1 MAAAPGAP
9 GIEPHWTSS
18 AKAGVGTALSSLSR
32 VWFTLSHGILN
43 EIYFPRVDQACTRDF
58 GLLVADGVDFFSE
71 EKRDTEHQVFVLED
85 GVPAFR
91 LINRCPNNRYEIEK
105 QVVSDPKRDVILQR
119 VIFRRPANTGKELSL
134 YALLAPHLVN
144 GGSHNSAWLGQY
156 KGLEMLFAEGDGSA
170 LALACSVP
178 WRRRSV
184 GFVGCSDGW
193 QDVSQHFG
201 MTWSYD
207 RADNGNVAL
216 IGEINDTAI
225 VKRRIPSGEKTG
237 VLQDESDFVLALAF
251 GRTWS
256 EAAFRA
262 RASLQAGFSAA
273 AEGYSANWRA
283 WQKQLL
289 PLDADARP
297 GIHNVYRVSTAV
309 LRTHESPEFPGG
321 IIASLSIPWGS
332 EKGDDDLG
340 GYHLIWPRDLA
351 ETAGALLAAGAHEDA
366 RRVLA
371 YFEATQES
379 DGHWAQNLWLDG
391 TPYWGGT
398 QMDECAFPIL
408 IVDLARREGAL
419 DNAGVVRFWPMVKRA
434 ASYILCNGPVTGQ
447 DRWEEDG
454 GYSPFTIA
462 VEIAGLLAAA
472 DLAEL
477 NGSPSLA
484 QVLRDTADAWNAE
497 IEWWTYAQDTQL
509 ARQAN
514 IRGYYVRITP
524 PQTTQ
529 AASPISGFVPI
540 KNRPPQET
548 DQPATAIVS
557 PDALALVRFGLRS
570 AHDPRI
576 SDTVAIIDRLLK
588 VELPNGPCW
597 RRYNGDGYGEH
608 TDGSA
613 FDGTGVGRAWPL
625 LTGERAHFE
634 LAAGRAEVAMQLLET
649 LESQASP
656 GALLPEQVWD
666 STDIDRKELWA
677 GKPTGSAMPLV
688 WAHAEHIKLR
698 RSLADGRVFD
708 MPPQTVLRYQVEKR
722 VASTKLWRMNN
733 KASTFST
740 GLRLRLEL
748 VAPCTVRFSLDN
760 WHTMHD
766 LDAEDT
772 GIGLYLV
779 TLPTE
784 AMTSGQTAVF
794 TFFMKGTQSW
804 NGTNFSVTAV

>member
-1 MAAAPGAP
+1 MRDAPGSP
-9 GIEPHWTSS
+9 GIQPRWSSS

-58 GLLVADGVDFFSE
+58 GLLVTDGVDFFSE
-71 EKRDTEHQVFVLED
+71 EKRDTEHEVSVLED

-91 LINRCPNNRYEIEK
+91 LINRCTNHRYEIEK
-105 QVVSDPKRDVILQR
+105 HIVSDPKRDVVLQR
-119 VIFRRPANTGKELSL
+119 VLFRRPASADRPLSL

-144 GGSHNSAWLGQY
+144 GGSHNRAWLGEY

-170 LALACSVP
+170 LALACSIP

-184 GFVGCSDGW
+184 GFVGYSDGW
-193 QDVSQHFG
+193 QDLSQHFR
-201 MTWSYD
+201 MEWIYD

-216 IGEINDTAI
+216 TGEVDDSACI
-225 VKRRIPSGEKTG
+225 RRIAACASNANTE
-237 VLQDESDFVLALAF
+237 QDESDFVFALAF

-262 RASLQAGFSAA
+262 RASLQAGFTTAT
-273 AEGYSANWRA
+273 EDYRQNWRA
-283 WQKQLL
+283 WQKGLL

-297 GIHNVYRVSTAV
+297 GIRNAYRVSTAV
-309 LRTHESPEFPGG
+309 LRAHESPEFPGG

-332 EKGDDDLG
+332 EKSDDDLG
-340 GYHLIWPRDLA
+340 GYHLVWPRDLA

-371 YFEATQES
+371 YFEATQEA
-379 DGHWAQNLWLDG
+379 DGHWSQNLWLDG

-419 DNAGVVRFWPMVKRA
+419 DSAGVARFWPMVKRA
-434 ASYILCNGPVTGQ
+434 ARFILCNGPVTGQ

-462 VEIAGLLAAA
+462 VEIAALLAAA
-472 DLAEL
+472 DLAEI
-477 NGSPSLA
+477 NHAPEMA

-497 IEWWTYAQDTQL
+497 IEWWTYAQDTPL
-509 ARQAN
+509 ARQAG
-514 IRGYYVRITP
+514 IHGYYVRIAP

-529 AASPISGFVPI
+529 AASPTSGFVPI

-548 DQPATAIVS
+548 NQPATSIVS
-557 PDALALVRFGLRS
+557 PDALALVRFGLR
-570 AHDPRI
+570 AADDPRI
-576 SDTVAIIDRLLK
+576 VDTVAIVDRLLK
-588 VELPNGPCW
+588 VDLPHGPSW

-613 FDGTGVGRAWPL
+613 FNGTGVGRAWPL

-634 LAAGRAEVAMQLLET
+634 LAAGRTDIAAGLLQT

-666 STDIDRKELWA
+666 SADIDYKELWA

-708 MPPQTVLRYQVEKR
+708 MPPQTVLRYQVEKH
-722 VASTKLWRMNN
+722 VVSTKLWRMNN
-733 KASTFST
+733 KASTLPA

-748 VAPCTVRFSLDN
+748 CNPCTVRYSTDA
-760 WHTMHD
+760 WQTMHEVETRD
-766 LDAEDT
+766 S
-772 GIGLYLV
+772 GIGLYLA

-784 AMTSGQTAVF
+784 KLTPGDVVTF
-794 TFFMKGTQSW
+794 TFFMTDTQSW
-804 NGTNFSVTAV
+804 IGTNFSVTAV

>member
-1 MAAAPGAP
+1 MRDAPGSP
-9 GIEPHWTSS
+9 GIQPRWSSS

-58 GLLVADGVDFFSE
+58 GFLVADGVDFFSE
-71 EKRDTEHQVFVLED
+71 EKRDTEHEVLVLED

-91 LINRCPNNRYEIEK
+91 LINRCPNHRYEIEK
-105 QVVSDPKRDVILQR
+105 HIVSDPKRDVVLQR
-119 VIFRRPANTGKELSL
+119 VLFRRPASADRPLSL

-144 GGSHNSAWLGQY
+144 GGSHNSAWLGEY

-170 LALACSVP
+170 LALACSIP
-178 WRRRSV
+178 WRRRSA
-184 GFVGCSDGW
+184 GFVGYSDGW
-193 QDVSQHFG
+193 QDLSQHFR
-201 MTWSYD
+201 MEWAYD

-216 IGEINDTAI
+216 TGEVDDSACI
-225 VKRRIPSGEKTG
+225 RRIAACASNANTE
-237 VLQDESDFVLALAF
+237 QDESDFVFALAF

-262 RASLQAGFSAA
+262 RASLQAGFTTAT
-273 AEGYSANWRA
+273 EGYRQNWHA
-283 WQKQLL
+283 WQKGLL

-297 GIHNVYRVSTAV
+297 GIRNAYRVSTAV
-309 LRTHESPEFPGG
+309 LRAHESLDFPGG

-332 EKGDDDLG
+332 EKSDDDLG
-340 GYHLIWPRDLA
+340 GYHLVWPRDLA

-366 RRVLA
+366 RRVIA
-371 YFEATQES
+371 YFEATQEA
-379 DGHWAQNLWLDG
+379 DGHWSQNLWLDG

-419 DNAGVVRFWPMVKRA
+419 DSAGLARFWPMVKRA
-434 ASYILCNGPVTGQ
+434 ARFILCNGPVTGQ

-462 VEIAGLLAAA
+462 VEIAALLAAA
-472 DLAEL
+472 DLAEIHHA
-477 NGSPSLA
+477 PEMA

-497 IEWWTYAQDTQL
+497 IEWWTYAQDTPL
-509 ARQAN
+509 ARQAG
-514 IRGYYVRITP
+514 IHGYYVRIAP
-524 PQTTQ
+524 PQTAQ
-529 AASPISGFVPI
+529 AASPTSGFVPI

-548 DQPATAIVS
+548 NQPATSIVS
-557 PDALALVRFGLRS
+557 PDALALVRFGLR
-570 AHDPRI
+570 AADDPRI
-576 SDTVAIIDRLLK
+576 VDTVAIVDCLLK
-588 VELPNGPCW
+588 VDLPHGPSW

-613 FDGTGVGRAWPL
+613 FNGTGVGRAWPL

-634 LAAGRAEVAMQLLET
+634 LAAGRTDIAAELLQT

-666 STDIDRKELWA
+666 SADIDDKELWA

-722 VASTKLWRMNN
+722 VVSTKLWRMNN
-733 KASTFST
+733 KASTLPA

-748 VAPCTVRFSLDN
+748 CNPCTVRYSTDA
-760 WHTMHD
+760 WQTMHEVETRD
-766 LDAEDT
+766 S
-772 GIGLYLV
+772 GIGLYLAN
-779 TLPTE
+779 LPTE
-784 AMTSGQTAVF
+784 KLSPGDVVIF
-794 TFFMKGTQSW
+794 TFFMTDTQSW
-804 NGTNFSVTAV
+804 IGTNFSVTAV